1 MQFILFVSLTFLS
14 FELVKD
20 SRPYVELFL
29 FNLCVLKVCTYII
42 FFLIYM
48 GEAFY
53 CFLFFFLK
61 QSYFCFIVEAEQQSA
76 C

>member
-29 FNLCVLKVCTYII
+29 FNLCVLKVCTY

-53 CFLFFFLK
+53 CFFFLK